1 MQKPRK
7 DDDLRNKMGGLVW
20 STFQKVQ
27 IIHELEFLYASFM
40 ISISYC
46 LCGVYTAYASTKKYP
61 NKLCYINTMHLR
73 LFML

>member
-1 MQKPRK
+1 MQKPQK
-7 DDDLRNKMGGLVW
+7 DDNLCNKMGGLVW

-40 ISISYC
+40 LSISYW
-46 LCGVYTAYASTKKYP
+46 LCGFYTDYDSTKKSP
-61 NKLCYINTMHLR
+61 NKLCYINNMHIC